1 MSVAIKDKEELK
13 FEFITTS
20 SGKPRAV
27 ILSIADWEKISET
40 LNIMSSKKFMK
51 SLDRAKRQ
59 LREGVRLLSFEE
71 TFANL

>member
-27 ILSIADWEKISET
+27 ILSIADWEKISEI
-40 LNIMSSKKFMK
+40 LDIMSSKKLTK
-51 SLDRAKRQ
+51 SIDRAKKE